1 MPASFGGLCSVHR
14 FDILVRHWRT
24 GNSVVCIPPSRGLR
38 DDPRCPR
45 LGAVFSLAGKSVLVT
60 GGSKGIG
67 RGIAAVF
74 AEAGANVAVA
84 ARSAA
89 DLTVAVSA
97 LDGIGEAKVIGVIA
111 DVGDPESCRAM
122 AAEVVDTL
130 GGIDVLCAN
139 AGIFPEAP
147 LATMTPQELG
157 EVLDV
162 NVKGTVF
169 TVQACLQPL
178 IASGRGRVILTSSIT
193 GPITG
198 FPRWSHY
205 GASKAA
211 QLGFMRTAAIE
222 LAPHAITVNAIMPG
236 NILTEGL
243 AELGEDYL
251 CGMAKAIPAGA
262 LGTPADIGHLAAFLA
277 TDEAGYITGQAIA
290 VDGGQVLPESPDAV
304 TP

>member
-1 MPASFGGLCSVHR
+1 
-14 FDILVRHWRT
+14 
-24 GNSVVCIPPSRGLR
+24 
-38 DDPRCPR
+38 
-45 LGAVFSLAGKSVLVT
+45 VFSVAGKSVLVT

-67 RGIAAVF
+67 RGIATVF
-74 AEAGANVAVA
+74 ANAGANVAVA

-89 DLTVAVSA
+89 DLDAAVTA
-97 LDGIGEAKVIGVIA
+97 LDGSTDGKVVGVTA
-111 DVGDPESCRAM
+111 DVSDHASCARM
-122 AAEVVDTL
+122 AAAVLDAF
-130 GGIDVLCAN
+130 GGIDVVCAN

-147 LATMTPQELG
+147 LSTMTPDELA

-162 NVKGTVF
+162 NVKGTVYS
-169 TVQACLQPL
+169 VQACLPSL
-178 IASGRGRVILTSSIT
+178 INSGRGRVILTSSIT

-222 LAPHAITVNAIMPG
+222 LAPHGITVNAIMPG
-236 NILTEGL
+236 NIITEGL
-243 AELGEDYL
+243 ADMGEDYL
-251 CGMAKAIPAGA
+251 AGMARAIPAGA
-262 LGTPADIGHLAAFLA
+262 LGTPADIGYLAAFLA
-277 TDEAGYITGQAIA
+277 SDEAGYITGQAIA

>member
-1 MPASFGGLCSVHR
+1 M
-14 FDILVRHWRT
+14 
-24 GNSVVCIPPSRGLR
+24 
-38 DDPRCPR
+38 
-45 LGAVFSLAGKSVLVT
+45 VT

-84 ARSAA
+84 ARSVSDLDAA
-89 DLTVAVSA
+89 VTA
-97 LDGIGEAKVIGVIA
+97 LDGIGDGKVIGVAA
-111 DVGDPESCRAM
+111 DVSDPASCTAL
-122 AAEVVDTL
+122 AAQVVAAF

-147 LATMTPQELG
+147 LATMTPDELA

-169 TVQACLQPL
+169 AVQACLPSL
-178 IASGRGRVILTSSIT
+178 IDSGRGRVILTSSIT

-243 AELGEDYL
+243 KDLGEDYL
-251 CGMAKAIPAGA
+251 AGMARAIPAGA